1 MPVHYVDFCVF
12 VCVFV
17 CVCVCV
23 CACVHTCVCMCVC
36 VRDSYFQLFLRN
48 FITVRFAHGTASVS
62 ARGLGVGP
70 GSMHN
75 MAFSH
80 VVTEGLIDDMIA
92 LIDTYIHETGRS

>member
-1 MPVHYVDFCVF
+1 MPLHYLDFCVC

-17 CVCVCV
+17 CVC
-23 CACVHTCVCMCVC
+23 ACVYACVCMCVC
-36 VRDSYFQLFLRN
+36 VRNSHFQLFLRN

-62 ARGLGVGP
+62 ARGLGTGA

-75 MAFSH
+75 LAFSY
-80 VVTEGLIDDMIA
+80 VGTEGLIDDMIA